1 MPDFTLHTH
10 TIGFDGKNTPAE
22 MASRATELG
31 MHTIGISNHFI
42 VHPNIRRAP
51 MYKYAVRG
59 GYSGIYSD
67 SFDETIE
74 KFRAHYDEL
83 NKLSQTSGIR
93 ILRGMEVDYFAY
105 PAWHSGFERAVRIL
119 QPDYVIGAAHFV
131 EYGGVLC
138 NTHDAAHA
146 SPDDQTQMLKTYW
159 ANIRDA
165 AASGLFTWMAHLDL
179 YKKVGLGRNAVW
191 HDAECDALDAIRTA
205 GCGIEV
211 NTGLYT
217 AKIDEPYPSAR
228 ILAAAAARDIPV
240 LISDDAHATNQI
252 GRHFDRAEC
261 FATSCNVKNRLNI
274 QKILDFRTKI
284 H

>member
-1 MPDFTLHTH
+1 MQDFTLHTH
-10 TIGFDGKNTPAE
+10 TIGFDGKNTPAQ
-22 MASRATELG
+22 MAARATELG

-59 GYSGIYSD
+59 GYDGIYSD
-67 SFDETIE
+67 SFDKTIE

-83 NKLSQTSGIR
+83 NELASRTNIR
-93 ILRGMEVDYFAY
+93 VLRGMEVDYFAY
-105 PAWHSGFERAVRIL
+105 PAWRSGFERAVRIL
-119 QPDYVIGAAHFV
+119 RPDYVIGTAHFV

-146 SPDDQTQMLKTYW
+146 SPDVQNQMLKTYW
-159 ANIRDA
+159 ANIRNA
-165 AASGLFTWMAHLDL
+165 AASGLFTWIAHLDL
-179 YKKVGLGRNAVW
+179 YKKAGLGRAEQWRNAES
-191 HDAECDALDAIRTA
+191 AALDAIAASRTA
-205 GCGIEV
+205 MEI
-211 NTGLYT
+211 NTSLYEHG
-217 AKIDEPYPSAR
+217 DEPYPSAR
-228 ILAAAAARDIPV
+228 ILTAAAARDIPV

-261 FATSCNVKNRLNI
+261 FATSCDVKNRLNV

>member
-1 MPDFTLHTH
+1 MQDFTLHTH

-105 PAWHSGFERAVRIL
+105 PAWCAGFERAVRIL
-119 QPDYVIGAAHFV
+119 QPDYIIGTAHFV

-146 SPDDQTQMLKTYW
+146 SPDVQNQMLKTYW
-159 ANIRDA
+159 ANIRNA
-165 AASGLFTWMAHLDL
+165 AASGLFTWIAHLDL
-179 YKKVGLGRNAVW
+179 YKKAGLGRAEQW
-191 HDAECDALDAIRTA
+191 RDAESAALDAIA
-205 GCGIEV
+205 ASNIAMEI
-211 NTGLYT
+211 NTSLYEQG
-217 AKIDEPYPSAR
+217 DEPYPSPR
-228 ILAAAAARDIPV
+228 IVKMAVDRNVPILF
-240 LISDDAHATNQI
+240 SDDAHASDQI
-252 GRHFDRAEC
+252 GRYFDRAEC
-261 FATSCNVKNRLNI
+261 FATSCDVKNRLNV

>member
-1 MPDFTLHTH
+1 MQDFTLHTH
-10 TIGFDGKNTPAE
+10 TIGFDGKNTPAQ
-22 MASRATELG
+22 MAARATELG

-59 GYSGIYSD
+59 GYDGIYSD
-67 SFDETIE
+67 SFDKTIE

-83 NKLSQTSGIR
+83 NELASRTNIR
-93 ILRGMEVDYFAY
+93 VLRGMEVDYFAY
-105 PAWHSGFERAVRIL
+105 PAWRSGFERAVRIL
-119 QPDYVIGAAHFV
+119 RPDYVIGTAHFV

-146 SPDDQTQMLKTYW
+146 SPDVQNQMLKTYW
-159 ANIRDA
+159 ANIRNA
-165 AASGLFTWMAHLDL
+165 AASGLFTWIAHLDL
-179 YKKVGLGRNAVW
+179 YKKAGLGRAEQWRNAES
-191 HDAECDALDAIRTA
+191 AALDAIAASRTA
-205 GCGIEV
+205 MEI
-211 NTGLYT
+211 NTSLYEHG
-217 AKIDEPYPSAR
+217 DEPYPSAR
-228 ILAAAAARDIPV
+228 ILTAAAARDIPV

-261 FATSCNVKNRLNI
+261 FAVSCNVKNRLNV

>member
-1 MPDFTLHTH
+1 MQDFTLHTH

-83 NKLSQTSGIR
+83 NELASRTNIR
-93 ILRGMEVDYFAY
+93 ILRGLEVDYFAY

-119 QPDYVIGAAHFV
+119 QPDYVIGTAHFV

-146 SPDDQTQMLKTYW
+146 SPDVQTQMQKTYW
-159 ANIRDA
+159 ANIRNA
-165 AASGLFTWMAHLDL
+165 AASGLFTWIAHLDL
-179 YKKVGLGRNAVW
+179 YKKAGLGRAEQW
-191 HDAECDALDAIRTA
+191 RDAESAALDAIA
-205 GCGIEV
+205 ASNIAMEI
-211 NTGLYT
+211 NTSLYEQG
-217 AKIDEPYPSAR
+217 DEPYPSPR
-228 ILAAAAARDIPV
+228 IVKMAVDRNVPILF
-240 LISDDAHATNQI
+240 SDDAHASDQI
-252 GRHFDRAEC
+252 GRYFDRAEC